1 MSDFNPVWNDAKI
14 QVLTDVSSA
23 TPPVETW
30 SDLCAGIKGI
40 QTNINE
46 NIVTEQYLC
55 GEGFAHNEVTGMA
68 PYIQVTGDRKE
79 GDAAQDYIAGLQFK
93 LGPEREGKIKVT
105 TGSKIIAVDCVF
117 SDIVTF
123 GGQSVDLKPFN
134 CNIRFNGKPT
144 ITDVPSGNG

>member
-1 MSDFNPVWNDAKI
+1 MSEFNPVWADAKI

-30 SDLCAGIKGI
+30 SDLCAGIKSI

-46 NIVTEQYLC
+46 NVVTEQYLC

-68 PYIQVTGDRKE
+68 PQINVTGDRVE

-93 LGPEREGKIKVT
+93 LGSERVGKVKVT
-105 TGSKIIAVDCVF
+105 TGTKIISVDCVF
-117 SDIVTF
+117 TDIVTF
-123 GGQSVDLKPFN
+123 GGDSVALKPFN

>member
-14 QVLTDVSSA
+14 QVLTAVSSA

-55 GEGFAHNEVTGMA
+55 GEGHAHNEVTGIA
-68 PYIQVTGDRKE
+68 PQIQITGDRVE
-79 GDAAQDYIAGLQFK
+79 GDDAQDYIAGLQFTV
-93 LGPEREGKIKVT
+93 GSARESSVKVT
-105 TGSKIIAVDCVF
+105 TGGKVITVPCVV

-123 GGQSVDLKPFN
+123 GGNSTDLKPFN
-134 CNIRFNGKPT
+134 CNIRFNGKPSV
-144 ITDVPSGNG
+144 TDAPSQ